1 MKCQVDGEELQ
12 EALFKTRI
20 WTEASP
26 WGHKEADRTA
36 WSELCAHTHTYLQGV
51 LSS

>member
-26 WGHKEADRTA
+26 WGHTEADRTA